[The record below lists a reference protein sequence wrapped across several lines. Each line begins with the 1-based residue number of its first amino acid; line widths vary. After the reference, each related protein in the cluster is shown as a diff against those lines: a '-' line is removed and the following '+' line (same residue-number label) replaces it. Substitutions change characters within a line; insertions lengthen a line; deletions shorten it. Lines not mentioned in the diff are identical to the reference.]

1 MFLRAYLGQVRANA
15 KFLKEQPVT
24 LRVPPAYY
32 MYEVFGPN
40 LSSFYRSGIE
50 VAQYVRQQL
59 DINQR
64 PDPVLDLG
72 CGVGRIT
79 FPFAQLVDPAV
90 KVYGCD
96 IHAGMIKWC
105 SQQPTEGN
113 LIFRHQKSLT
123 TLPFESGQFGSVVVL
138 SIITHTS
145 AADVAPF
152 LAEIH
157 RVTQPA
163 GQILL
168 TTQGDAFVDR
178 LLDHERKAYTKD
190 GYYYRTIG
198 PRGDRFYSSYHSRS
212 YINQLI
218 AGLFEV
224 QSFKAGNVGALRP
237 AQDVYVLSR
246 VG

>member
-1 MFLRAYLGQVRANA
+1 MFLKAYLGQVRANA
-15 KFLKEQPVT
+15 KFLKKQPVT

-50 VAQYVRQQL
+50 VAEFVRQQL
-59 DINQR
+59 GINQR
-64 PDPVLDLG
+64 PAHLLDLG

-79 FPFAQLVDPAV
+79 FPLAQLLDPAV

-96 IHAGMIKWC
+96 IHAGMINWC
-105 SQQPTEGN
+105 SQQATDGN
-113 LIFRHQKSLT
+113 LEFRHQPSLT
-123 TLPFESGQFGSVVVL
+123 TLPFTDHHFGSVVVL

-157 RVTQPA
+157 RVTSSR
-163 GQILL
+163 GLVLL
-168 TTQGDAFVDR
+168 TTQGDTFVDR
-178 LLDHERKAYTKD
+178 LLDHERKAYMKD

-198 PRGDRFYSSYHSRS
+198 PRGDRFYSSYHSRAC
-212 YINQLI
+212 IDQLI
-218 AGLFEV
+218 EDRFEV
-224 QSFKAGNVGALRP
+224 VSYKAGTVGAVRP
-237 AQDVYVLSR
+237 AQDVYVLRR